1 MFERDAALKI
11 LKVMSK
17 LDDIVERNGFAASA
31 LNRVGKESSISSN
44 FDQKQMNRAIYLY
57 QIKPSSM

>member
-17 LDDIVERNGFAASA
+17 LDDIVERNGFCRKRFEQSGERK
-31 LNRVGKESSISSN
+31 LN
-44 FDQKQMNRAIYLY
+44 FF
-57 QIKPSSM
+57 